1 MNKVNPIKN
10 IAYFLT
16 AAIVVST
23 VILLF
28 ISSDC
33 NHDSSYVSTNEAYHL
48 PPALPDSLTFCGEKV
63 PLEYFDVKEALE
75 REMLVNSFYHSQTI
89 LLIKRANR
97 FFPEIES
104 ILKAQGIPDDFKYLA
119 VAESGL
125 ENVVSPKKA
134 VGFWQILEG
143 TAKDYGLEI
152 NEEVDERYHIA
163 KSTEVAC
170 KYLNES
176 YAKFGSWTLTAASY
190 NGGRLGIDRQITRQK
205 ENNYYN
211 LLFGEET
218 ARYVYRILALKLIL
232 SNPAEYNFHIAADEL
247 YQPYRYKEEIVN
259 SPIESWADFANEHK
273 TNYKMLKYL
282 NPWLRDDKL
291 ANASGKEYQIRIPNN
306 RTREE

>member
-1 MNKVNPIKN
+1 MNRKKN
-10 IAYFLT
+10 IKPLALYLSGT
-16 AAIVVST
+16 VVVSA
-23 VILLF
+23 ILLLF

-33 NHDSSYVSTNEAYHL
+33 NHDSSFVSTNEVYHL
-48 PPALPDSLTFCGEKV
+48 APALPDSLTFCGESV

-75 REMLVNSFYHSQTI
+75 REILVNSYYHSQTI

-97 FFPEIES
+97 FFPEIEA
-104 ILKAQGIPDDFKYLA
+104 ILKANGIPDDFKYLA

-143 TAKDYGLEI
+143 TAKDYGMEI

-170 KYLNES
+170 KYLTES
-176 YAKFGSWTLTAASY
+176 YSKFNNWTLTAASY
-190 NGGRLGIDRQITRQK
+190 NIGRLGVDRQITRQK
-205 ENNYYN
+205 ESNYYN

-232 SNPAEYNFHIAADEL
+232 SNPAEYNFHIATDEL
-247 YQPYRYKEEIVN
+247 YQPYRYKDEIVN
-259 SPIESWADFANEHK
+259 TPIESWADFANSHK
-273 TNYKMLKYL
+273 TNYKILKYL

-291 ANASGKEYQIRIPNN
+291 TNNSGKEYQIRIPNK